1 MVTEDPMTSCEDLPN
16 SPYSVT
22 RNTYYQGG
30 VLYTGNPTATLAQ
43 CKAAC
48 EGKQGL
54 PACVGFDYS

>member
-1 MVTEDPMTSCEDLPN
+1 MTSCEDLPN